1 MARKATDFIAIHCS
15 ATRPSDDIGVNELRD
30 LHVGVNGWRD
40 VGYHLVIRRN
50 GTIEKGRAMDAVG
63 AHVKGFNNVSLGI
76 CLIGGVDDDGQ
87 PQNNFT
93 QVQMMALKA
102 VVEIFTGLYPGA
114 EVQGHC
120 DFPGVNKD
128 CPCFDAGGW
137 WDGVK
142 ELAQC

>member
-1 MARKATDFIAIHCS
+1 MARRATDFIAIHCS
-15 ATRPSDDIGVNELRD
+15 ATPPNQDIGVNELRD

-50 GTIEKGRAMDAVG
+50 GTIEKGRDLDAIG
-63 AHVKGFNNVSLGI
+63 AHIKGFNDVSLGI
-76 CLIGGVDDDGQ
+76 CLIGGVDGGGE

-102 VVEIFTGLYPGA
+102 AVEICTGLYPDA
-114 EVQGHC
+114 QVQGHR
-120 DFPGVNKD
+120 DFPGVNKA

-142 ELAQC
+142 EWAQC